1 MKNVPNQLLIRHDE
15 LRVINDEELLLLY
28 DLNMSNHLDLLYD
41 SYPVFD
47 FDDLEDDECLSE
59 FRFHKN
65 DLLFL
70 TVVLRTPEVAECYQ
84 RGISSGFGVLCIL
97 L

>member
-1 MKNVPNQLLIRHDE
+1 
-15 LRVINDEELLLLY
+15 
-28 DLNMSNHLDLLYD
+28 MSNHLDLPYD

-65 DLLFL
+65 DLPFL
-70 TVVLRTPEVAECYQ
+70 VVVLGTPEVAECYQ
-84 RGISSGFGVLCIL
+84 RGISSGLEVLDSL
-97 L
+97 LWEACSSFMHDKQ